1 MTGVLSRQVLVPLGT
16 IFGIQ
21 SALTVAAY
29 AFPVVIPVAAAD
41 LGIAP
46 ESVGFLVSVI
56 YVAGMLIG
64 LTSGWL
70 LARLGPT
77 RVFQLLL
84 MTAGA
89 GIAAL
94 TLATVEAAFLAAVL
108 VGCAS
113 GPMNPAGSQV
123 LARLTTEKTRALV
136 FSLKQCGTPAGGML
150 AGAILPAL
158 MLAYGWQTAV
168 LAIPAMGLV
177 LLALAPLGGLG
188 GREVIAG
195 AGDSSRQNA
204 FGAVMLVLSAP
215 ALRAMTFAGFGL
227 AVCQMGLATYLI
239 VFLWQSAG
247 YEPAVAG
254 LIFSVLH
261 ASGIGSR
268 VALGFVADSLIPA
281 RWVLVLIGMVL
292 SAALLAIAGL
302 DSGWPLL
309 AVYAVVT
316 LAGASGNG
324 WVGLYFA
331 ELARLAPSDRIA
343 DVAAGSQFLTYLG
356 IVCGPLIFGALLRV
370 TDSYPFCFL
379 VLAAVSAI
387 CAIYLALAGGK
398 SGEDETGASR
408 CSSV

>member
-1 MTGVLSRQVLVPLGT
+1 MTGVLSPSVFVPLGT

-46 ESVGFLVSVI
+46 ESVGFLVSAI
-56 YVAGMLIG
+56 YVAGMVFG

-84 MTAGA
+84 LVAGA
-89 GIAAL
+89 GMAAL
-94 TLATVEAAFLAAVL
+94 TIGTIEAAFLSAVL

-158 MLAYGWQTAV
+158 MLSYGWQAAV
-168 LAIPAMGLV
+168 LAIPAMGIVLLV
-177 LLALAPLGGLG
+177 LAPFGSLG
-188 GREVIAG
+188 GRDLSAESQG
-195 AGDSSRQNA
+195 GGRQNPFSA
-204 FGAVMLVLSAP
+204 IKLVLTVP
-215 ALRAMTFAGFGL
+215 ALRAMSFAGFGL
-227 AVCQMGLATYLI
+227 AVCQMALATYLV

-247 YEPAVAG
+247 YAPAVAG

-261 ASGIGSR
+261 ASGIASR
-268 VALGFVADSLIPA
+268 IALGFIADSLIPA
-281 RWVLVLIGMVL
+281 RWVLVLIGAVL
-292 SAALLAIAGL
+292 SVALMAIAGL
-302 DSGWPLL
+302 DSGWPI
-309 AVYAVVT
+309 AVVYGVVT
-316 LAGASGNG
+316 VAGASGNG

-331 ELARLAPSDRIA
+331 ELARLAPSDRVA

-356 IVCGPLIFGALLRV
+356 IVCGPLIFGGLLRA
-370 TDSYPFCFL
+370 TDNYAFCFI
-379 VLAAVSAI
+379 VMAAVSAI
-387 CAIYLALAGGK
+387 CAVYLALKSGKAGAGG
-398 SGEDETGASR
+398 
-408 CSSV
+408 

>member
-1 MTGVLSRQVLVPLGT
+1 MRGLFPRGVIVPLVT
-16 IFGIQ
+16 ISGIQ

-29 AFPVVIPVAAAD
+29 AFPVVIPVAAVD

-56 YVAGMLIG
+56 YVTGMTFG

-70 LARLGPT
+70 LGRLGPT

-84 MTAGA
+84 ILACL
-89 GIAAL
+89 GIAAM
-94 TLATVEAAFLAAVL
+94 TVGTIEAAVLAAIL

-123 LARLTTEKTRALV
+123 LARLATAKTRALI

-158 MLAYGWQTAV
+158 MLTYDWRVAV
-168 LAIPAMGLV
+168 LAIPAMGAVLLV
-177 LLALAPLGGLG
+177 LAPFGSLG
-188 GREVIAG
+188 GREVVVEQPNAVRK
-195 AGDSSRQNA
+195 SA
-204 FGAVMLVLSAP
+204 FGSVKLVLSVP

-227 AVCQMGLATYLI
+227 AVCQMGLATYLV

-247 YEPAVAG
+247 YAPAVAG

-261 ASGIGSR
+261 ASGIASR
-268 VALGFVADSLIPA
+268 IALGFIADRLIAA
-281 RWVLVLIGMVL
+281 RWVLVLVGVVL
-292 SAALLAIAGL
+292 TVALAAIAGL
-302 DSGWPLL
+302 NASWPIA
-309 AVYAVVT
+309 AVYGVVA

-331 ELARLAPSDRIA
+331 ELARLAPSDRVA

-356 IVCGPLIFGALLRV
+356 IVCGPLLFGALLRV
-370 TDSYPFCFL
+370 TDSYAFCFI
-379 VLAAVSAI
+379 VLAAVSLI
-387 CAIYLALAGGK
+387 CAAYLALANGR
-398 SGEDETGASR
+398 GAGTK
-408 CSSV
+408 V

>member
-1 MTGVLSRQVLVPLGT
+1 MTGLVPRKVAVPLVT

-56 YVAGMLIG
+56 YVAGMTFG
-64 LTSGWL
+64 LASGWL

-84 MTAGA
+84 LLAGLGA
-89 GIAAL
+89 AAL
-94 TLATVEAAFLAAVL
+94 TLATIEAAFLAAAL

-113 GPMNPAGSQV
+113 GPMNPTGSQV
-123 LARLTTEKTRALV
+123 LARLTTAKIRALI

-150 AGAILPAL
+150 AGAVLPAL
-158 MLAYGWQTAV
+158 MLAYGWQAAV

-177 LLALAPLGGLG
+177 LLALAPIGGLG
-188 GREVIAG
+188 GRDASAG
-195 AGDSSRQNA
+195 PGGAERGSA
-204 FGAVMLVLSAP
+204 LGAVKLVLGVP

-227 AVCQMGLATYLI
+227 AVCQMGLATYLV

-247 YEPAVAG
+247 YAPAVAG

-268 VALGFVADSLIPA
+268 IALGFIADSLIAA
-281 RWVLVLIGMVL
+281 RWVLVLIGAVL
-292 SAALLAIAGL
+292 SIALLLITGL
-302 DSGWPLL
+302 HSGWPIV
-309 AVYAVVT
+309 AVYGVVAM
-316 LAGASGNG
+316 AGASGNG

-331 ELARLAPSDRIA
+331 ELARLAPPDRVA

-356 IVCGPLIFGALLRV
+356 IVCGPLILGALLRA
-370 TDSYPFCFL
+370 TDSYAFCFI
-379 VLAAVSAI
+379 VLSVVSLI
-387 CAIYLALAGGK
+387 CAVYLALAGGK
-398 SGEDETGASR
+398 AGEGG
-408 CSSV
+408 

>member
-1 MTGVLSRQVLVPLGT
+1 MAGLLSPGVLVPLGT

-21 SALTVAAY
+21 AGLTVAAY

-46 ESVGFLVSVI
+46 ESVGFLVSVV
-56 YVAGMLIG
+56 YVAGMTFG
-64 LTSGWL
+64 LASGWL
-70 LARLGPT
+70 LERLGPT

-84 MTAGA
+84 VLAGL
-89 GIAAL
+89 GVAAL
-94 TLATVEAAFLAAVL
+94 TIGTIEAAVLAAGL

-113 GPMNPAGSQV
+113 GPMNPTGSQV
-123 LARLTTEKTRALV
+123 LARLSTAKTRALI

-158 MLAYGWQTAV
+158 MLAYGWQAAV
-168 LAIPAMGLV
+168 LAIPAMGIV

-188 GREVIAG
+188 EREAPLGVGGSAKR
-195 AGDSSRQNA
+195 SSA
-204 FGAVMLVLSAP
+204 VGAVKLVLGAP

-227 AVCQMGLATYLI
+227 AVCQMGLATYLV

-268 VALGFVADSLIPA
+268 IALGFIADTLIPA
-281 RWVLVLIGMVL
+281 RWVLVLIGVVL
-292 SAALLAIAGL
+292 SIALLALAGM
-302 DSGWPLL
+302 DSGWPIV
-309 AVYAVVT
+309 AVYAVVIM
-316 LAGASGNG
+316 AGASGNG

-331 ELARLAPSDRIA
+331 ELARLAPADRVA
-343 DVAAGSQFLTYLG
+343 DVAAGSQFVTYLG
-356 IVCGPLIFGALLRV
+356 IVCGPLIFGALLRA
-370 TDSYPFCFL
+370 TDSYAFCFT
-379 VLAAVSAI
+379 VLAAVSVI
-387 CAIYLALAGGK
+387 CSVYLALASGKAGEGG
-398 SGEDETGASR
+398 
-408 CSSV
+408 

>member
-1 MTGVLSRQVLVPLGT
+1 MTGVLSRKVLVPLGT
-16 IFGIQ
+16 IFVIQ

-56 YVAGMLIG
+56 YVAGMTFG

-77 RVFQLLL
+77 LVFQVLLVL
-84 MTAGA
+84 AGF
-89 GIAAL
+89 GMAAL
-94 TLATVEAAFLAAVL
+94 TIGTVEAAFLAAAL

-158 MLAYGWQTAV
+158 MLAYGWETAV
-168 LAIPAMGLV
+168 LAIPAMGLA
-177 LLALAPLGGLG
+177 LLALAPFGGLG
-188 GREVIAG
+188 GRDRATG
-195 AGDSSRQNA
+195 SAKGSGLGP
-204 FGAVMLVLSAP
+204 FGAVRLVLGAP
-215 ALRAMTFAGFGL
+215 ALRAVTFAGFGL
-227 AVCQMGLATYLI
+227 AVCQMGLATYLV

-268 VALGFVADSLIPA
+268 VALGFVADNLIPA
-281 RWVLVLIGMVL
+281 RWVLVLIGAVL
-292 SAALLAIAGL
+292 SVALLAIAGL
-302 DSGWPLL
+302 DSGWPLV
-309 AVYAVVT
+309 AVYGVVV
-316 LAGASGNG
+316 LAGATGNG
-324 WVGLYFA
+324 WVGLYYA
-331 ELARLAPSDRIA
+331 ELARLAPQDRIA

-379 VLAAVSAI
+379 VLAAVSAV
-387 CAIYLALAGGK
+387 CAVYLALAGGK
-398 SGEDETGASR
+398 AGGDG
-408 CSSV
+408 

>member
-1 MTGVLSRQVLVPLGT
+1 MTGVLTRSVLVPLAT

-56 YVAGMLIG
+56 YVAGMTFG
-64 LTSGWL
+64 LASGWL

-84 MTAGA
+84 VLAGL
-89 GIAAL
+89 GVAAL
-94 TLATVEAAFLAAVL
+94 TIGTVEAAFLAAAL

-113 GPMNPAGSQV
+113 GPMNPTGSQV
-123 LARLTTEKTRALV
+123 LARLTTAKTRALI

-150 AGAILPAL
+150 AGAMLPLL
-158 MLAYGWQTAV
+158 MLAYGWQAAV
-168 LAIPAMGLV
+168 LAIPAMGVV
-177 LLALAPLGGLG
+177 LLALAPFGGLG
-188 GREVIAG
+188 GREAPVG
-195 AGDSSRQNA
+195 KGDTGRTSA
-204 FGAVMLVLSAP
+204 FGAVKLVLGVP

-227 AVCQMGLATYLI
+227 AVCQMGLATYLV

-268 VALGFVADSLIPA
+268 IALGFIADSLLPA
-281 RWVLVLIGMVL
+281 RWVLVLIGAVL
-292 SAALLAIAGL
+292 SVALLAIAGL
-302 DSGWPLL
+302 DSGWPIA

-331 ELARLAPSDRIA
+331 ELARLAPPDRVA

-356 IVCGPLIFGALLRV
+356 IVCGPLIFGALLRM
-370 TDSYPFCFL
+370 TDSYAFCFT
-379 VLAAVSAI
+379 VLAAVSLIGAV
-387 CAIYLALAGGK
+387 YLALAGGK
-398 SGEDETGASR
+398 AGEGGPAG
-408 CSSV
+408 VA